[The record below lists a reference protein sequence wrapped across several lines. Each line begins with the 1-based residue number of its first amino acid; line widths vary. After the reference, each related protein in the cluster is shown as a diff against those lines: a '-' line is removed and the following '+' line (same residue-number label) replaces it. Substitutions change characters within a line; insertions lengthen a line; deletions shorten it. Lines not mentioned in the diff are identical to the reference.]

1 MVPRICGWFALAS
14 VITIALLGFGL
25 YLTILT
31 FIISFIVGAS
41 TILYLNYDS
50 KKVFSVDIDCLDD
63 PLQPINFTVQSS
75 KVLDLFESQKPLAKF
90 DNRITGSETVD
101 SFLNEIIVIIINDYV
116 NPWYEIITDDVEL
129 PTHSIKRLVLTAGA
143 NVANRVKSVDW
154 IHLLSTR
161 FPEEL
166 TTHLKLFKQSRVRLK
181 HIQLLSAKE
190 MSNGS
195 SKLSPK
201 KPEEKKLHR
210 RNKSETDLSWLPDSQ
225 SFGKSKF
232 YGSSESISNKS
243 LIDLFFDLECSMENK
258 QICRDTFCI
267 DAEKENALLNEISEA
282 VLYLIAPEE
291 AWKCHSLKI
300 ILIDLLSAVV
310 LRPLID
316 LLSDPDNIN
325 RTIIKTCCRDSCL
338 SSELFLLVIRC
349 CGDAEELD
357 ATLELVQKDIQKLH
371 SRDSAGEW
379 DLQDRQKLSS
389 LQYLSRIIQAK
400 RATLGPQEGA
410 TTSNA
415 TEKVSEE
422 VMRSLKFIRATA
434 AWKSNAQYLLEIE
447 LNETDAPHTSKA
459 VLDNLRSSALELC
472 DLYLGPNRPPVMGV
486 PDNCHSDLV
495 RKITTEGDEFTK
507 NPVICF
513 DDVQKCV
520 CDALEDDPSW
530 QSDFMM
536 DNETEGLERKNS
548 DVHKRDYKADTKKY
562 ADKCKK
568 IMKSCLTQL
577 PKLFFKSKLKYEL
590 PKKSNTFPRSFAR
603 RVPCNKNHTLP
614 KCHMFADGIP
624 LSSSRHN
631 RSRSDVV
638 GNLAQRM
645 INESSGPSSLS
656 SSYSNTL
663 SLSHSEITQRA
674 KNMYS
679 PLSAY
684 IIETA
689 LVQDKGRTF
698 GIYAIAVTRISDN
711 EVWHIYRRYSDFYDL
726 HTSIKE
732 KWPELGNLSFPAKKT
747 FSNTSRSVLESRK
760 RMLNNYLQSLTS
772 IAMDARYMAL
782 LSQDYLGGF
791 LSPEIQTERHGNTFD
806 ALFVNSIRAGMR
818 TLKNMPDQFVNT
830 VDGVMD
836 GISKVFQGKSGEN
849 YYDAVKSGNSSDG
862 QDDGD
867 ESVAL
872 RLLEEV
878 LGIRGLWLRR
888 RLLAPVRTLIADR
901 VNKKV
906 LELVSSLTSPRNV
919 VHYLKTFKQWL
930 TSRNNSKYNAR
941 DSATKARTRV
951 AAKVA
956 LLSAASDDLRHI
968 VGSDAAR
975 RGLLTVFDMLQ
986 TEEINRRLIY
996 VLLEATLINLFP
1008 DNNFQELFKKLYSN
1022 SVRVVPSKRS
1032 VNL

>member
-50 KKVFSVDIDCLDD
+50 KKIFSVDIDCLDD

-201 KPEEKKLHR
+201 KQEEKKLHR

-267 DAEKENALLNEISEA
+267 DPEKENALLNEISEA

-562 ADKCKK
+562 A
-568 IMKSCLTQL
+568 
-577 PKLFFKSKLKYEL
+577 
-590 PKKSNTFPRSFAR
+590 
-603 RVPCNKNHTLP
+603 
-614 KCHMFADGIP
+614 ADGIP

-1022 SVRVVPSKRS
+1022 SVRVVPSKKS